1 MRNITPPKPENRRPD
16 DHHESDPINRGPYKP
31 QPIPLKI
38 FKGLLSVITS
48 GAIVVALLAA
58 VGMWRFGDRFFQ
70 GLMLMIQPP
79 EPEQTVDVRSVVVR
93 QIREASELTTAVF
106 AMEAVVPASHDRTLV
121 GYVIG
126 KTNLLYLAYG
136 EVRAGVDLSELADDN
151 VEASEES
158 IRVLLPPPRILDAKI
173 DVARS
178 NVYEYDRGF
187 LGLGPDTAPEL
198 QDLAQEEA
206 LRKIVSSAC
215 AEGILKDANQRAEL
229 VVKQLLSTAGYKD
242 IAVET
247 QSFTP
252 GSCPSQ

>member
-1 MRNITPPKPENRRPD
+1 MRNVTPPKPENRHVNDR
-16 DHHESDPINRGPYKP
+16 ENTSINRNPDKP
-31 QPIPLKI
+31 KPMPLKI
-38 FKGLLSVITS
+38 FRGLLSVLTGGI
-48 GAIVVALLAA
+48 IVVSLLTA
-58 VGMWRFGDRFFQ
+58 VGMWRFGDRFFA

-79 EPEQTVDVRSVVVR
+79 EPEHTVDVRSVVVR

-106 AMEAVVPASHDRTLV
+106 AMEAVVPTSSDRTLV

-151 VEASEES
+151 VQVTDES

-178 NVYEYDRGF
+178 NVYDYDRGF

-198 QDLAQEEA
+198 QNLAQKEA

-215 AEGILKDANQRAEL
+215 AEGILKEANQRAEL
-229 VVKQLLSTAGYKD
+229 VVKQLLATAGYED
-242 IAVET
+242 IAIET
-247 QSFTP
+247 QPSAPET
-252 GSCPSQ
+252 CP